1 MNSKKLLSLILL
13 FGILNINLM
22 PVMALGNKQAKRQEK
37 KFISAQVS
45 ETKFDYIN
53 LAWWESFDD
62 EILKGYILKAL
73 EQNQDLKIATLKVE
87 EFNQLTK
94 MQFAKELPSV
104 SMAPGLGSL
113 KMPLTDGS
121 GVFNFPLVVSYEAD
135 IFLKN
140 RDKTKSAKKQY
151 EASKYDE
158 KAAYIAIA
166 SAVAG
171 TYLNLVKVDKL
182 IEIQKDVISYKEQI
196 YNLMLKRNK
205 QGITS
210 TADTVRANKDLI
222 LVQTDLI
229 ELEKSK
235 NILSNKLAVLI
246 GESPMNTGELKR
258 ISYGDLKFNQE
269 IPKEI
274 PSAIIIKR
282 PDVLK
287 SEKQLEKAGID
298 IKIARKEF
306 LPPINVLGLLAFSSS
321 SLSNAFDWKNTL
333 ALFGS
338 QASFSIFSGGQK
350 TINLKIKKNNYEQL
364 LQSYQK
370 TNLTALQEVNDSL
383 SSLKLDDAKHTQNL
397 EKLKMEQAELLYNEK
412 RYAQG
417 TISYLDLIQR
427 KENLLAMN
435 KVIASTKIDCLIDYI
450 SLYKATGNQL

>member
-1 MNSKKLLSLILL
+1 MTSKKFLSLILL
-13 FGILNINLM
+13 FGIININLL
-22 PVMALGNKQAKRQEK
+22 PAMAFGKKQSKRQEK
-37 KFISAQVS
+37 NFINAQVS

-87 EFNQLTK
+87 EFNQLVK
-94 MQFAKELPSV
+94 IQFAKELPSLA
-104 SMAPGLGSL
+104 SAPGLGSL
-113 KMPLTDGS
+113 KMPNADGGGIFS
-121 GVFNFPLVVSYEAD
+121 FPVVASYEAD

-140 RDKTKSAKKQY
+140 RDKTKSVKKQF

-158 KAAYIAIA
+158 KAAYIAIS

-182 IEIQKDVISYKEQI
+182 IEIQKEVISYEDQI

-210 TADTVRANKDLI
+210 TADTVRSNKDLI
-222 LVQTDLI
+222 FAQTDLI
-229 ELEKSK
+229 ELEKSQ
-235 NILSNKLAVLI
+235 NILLNRLAVLI
-246 GESPMNTGELKR
+246 GESPSNVAGLKR
-258 ISYGDLKFNQE
+258 IAYNDLKFKQE

-274 PSAIIIKR
+274 PSEIIIKR

-298 IKIARKEF
+298 VKIARKEF
-306 LPPINVLGLLAFSSS
+306 LPSFNILGLLVFSSS
-321 SLSNAFDWKNTL
+321 SLSNSFNWANTL
-333 ALFGS
+333 ACLGS
-338 QASFSIFSGGQK
+338 GVTFSLFSGGQK
-350 TINLKIKKNNYEQL
+350 TANLKIKKNIYEQL
-364 LQSYQK
+364 LQTYQK
-370 TNLTALQEVNDSL
+370 TNLTAIQEVNDSL
-383 SSLKLDDAKHTQNL
+383 SSLKLDDIKYNQNL
-397 EKLKMEQAELLYNEK
+397 EKLKMEQAELVYNEK

-427 KENLLAMN
+427 KESLLSMN
-435 KVIASTKIDCLIDYI
+435 KVITSAKTDCLIDFI